1 MFRQIKL
8 QLADGT
14 EKEFPF
20 LACGTTSVRFRMIFK
35 KELLGSITGIINSI
49 GTDQLTELMKIEQ
62 KAAEEGK
69 EELTLDDIDPDTLQI
84 LLSIVGSGELDTI
97 SEMAFIMN
105 KQAEKADMA
114 ELDLGNYL
122 DWLEQFE
129 SMEFLTHA
137 MDFIGL
143 YMSNRTATSKPKKEV
158 AQLIEK

>member
-20 LACGTTSVRFRMIFK
+20 LACGTTSTRFRMIFK

-49 GTDQLTELMKIEQ
+49 GTDQLTKLIKIEQ
-62 KAAEEGK
+62 KAVEEGK
-69 EELTLDDIDPDTLQI
+69 EELTLDDIDPDTLQL
-84 LLSIVGSGELDTI
+84 LLSITGSGELDTI
-97 SEMAFIMN
+97 SKMAFIMN
-105 KQAEKADMA
+105 KQAEQSNMA
-114 ELDLGNYL
+114 ELDLEKYL

-129 SMEFLTHA
+129 SMEFLVHA

-143 YMSNRTATSKPKKEV
+143 YMSNRTTTSKPKKEV